1 MYHRSVHFV
10 VSLLILE
17 ALLGLWIFFA
27 PTQMGGSSVYSVTS
41 GVSMQPLLVRN
52 DLALV
57 RIETSYH
64 VGDVVLYHSTILD
77 KPVLHRIIAIQ
88 NGDYFFKGD
97 NNNFVDPGYATRSE
111 LVGKLWIH
119 VPAAGAAISW
129 LDEPFHA
136 ALLAGVAT
144 LVVLLSGG
152 TLSRKRRRRGLI
164 VSALPTAW
172 PAHAETAVMRENGG

>member
-1 MYHRSVHFV
+1 MRHRSVRFV
-10 VSLLILE
+10 ATLLILE

-57 RIETSYH
+57 RVQTSYH
-64 VGDVVLYHSTILD
+64 VGDVVLYHSAILD

-97 NNNFVDPGYATRSE
+97 NNNFVDPGYATRSQ

-119 VPAAGAAISW
+119 VPAAGAVIGW
-129 LDEPFHA
+129 LGVPFHA

-152 TLSRKRRRRGLI
+152 TRIRKKRRRGHI
-164 VSALPTAW
+164 VSAIPTTR
-172 PAHAETAVMRENGG
+172 PTYAEGGVMSENGG

>member
-1 MYHRSVHFV
+1 MRRRSVRFV
-10 VSLLILE
+10 ASLLVLE
-17 ALLGLWIFFA
+17 ALLALWIFFA

-41 GVSMQPLLVRN
+41 GVSMQPLLQQN

-57 RIETSYH
+57 RVQTSYR
-64 VGDVVLYHSTILD
+64 VGDVVLYHSAILD

-88 NGDYFFKGD
+88 GGDYFFKGD
-97 NNNFVDPGYATRSE
+97 NNDFVDPGYATRSE

-119 VPAAGAAISW
+119 VPEAGAVISW
-129 LDEPFHA
+129 LGEPFHA

-152 TLSRKRRRRGLI
+152 TRARRTRRRGHI
-164 VSALPTAW
+164 VAAM
-172 PAHAETAVMRENGG
+172 PAPRPIPVPDRS